1 MFGTVT
7 TPGKSVGGLKA
18 KNSQGYMTRKKKERA
33 AAAAGYLPFQRPL
46 LGGLQNFHQSLKDKT
61 DLRMCVCEY

>member
-1 MFGTVT
+1 MFGTII
-7 TPGKSVGGLKA
+7 PGASVGGLKA

-46 LGGLQNFHQSLKDKT
+46 LGGLQSFQSLKDKT

>member
-7 TPGKSVGGLKA
+7 TPGASVGGLKA

-46 LGGLQNFHQSLKDKT
+46 LGGLQSFHQSL
-61 DLRMCVCEY
+61 